1 MNYLY
6 IHIISCIEKIKIQ
19 RYIITKK
26 YVHAK
31 LYTNVYGNNNK
42 INISY
47 KKYNKKK
54 RANEFNKIR
63 IYFCSASNNKTKKK
77 IKCKN
82 KKKIKI

>member
-31 LYTNVYGNNNK
+31 LYTNVY
-42 INISY
+42 
-47 KKYNKKK
+47 
-54 RANEFNKIR
+54 EFNKIR